1 MNGKLHILVITL
13 AGCTVFLVAYSG
25 CANAKY
31 DRGIEIESY
40 EKAVSIYG
48 VPPITQTKN
57 YQCGYACMASV
68 ALYHK
73 IGIEKLTDGPIFK
86 TFAHKPLSAKEL
98 VQMANMLGLEGFAY
112 KGNLDDLLKNL
123 KKRRPVIVLM
133 DRPPRVGV
141 YPSFEWAGDTASAFS
156 TPHWV
161 VVTGIIP
168 NEKLILHDPRKGR
181 LVMSVQAFTQEWEKP
196 SQISVLVGVR
206 SRISGTEQRSSVVG
220 HK

>member
-1 MNGKLHILVITL
+1 MAL
-13 AGCTVFLVAYSG
+13 AGSTVFLATYSG

-31 DRGIEIESY
+31 DSGIDIKSY
-40 EKAVSIYG
+40 REAVSIYC
-48 VPPITQTKN
+48 VPPITQSKD

-73 IGIEKLTDGPIFK
+73 TNIGKLTGGPIFE
-86 TFAHKPLSAKEL
+86 TFARRPTTAKEL
-98 VQMANMLGLEGFAY
+98 VRMARMLGLEGFAY
-112 KGNLDDLLKNL
+112 KGSLDDLLKNL
-123 KKRRPVIVLM
+123 KKRRPVIVLI

-181 LVMSVQAFTQEWEKP
+181 LVMSVKAFTQEWGKQ

-206 SRISGTEQRSSVVG
+206 SKISGTEQRSSVVV
-220 HK
+220 H